1 METCTEGSNPFL
13 SAITRFSLMKYKIL
27 IFTATYNEAGNIINF
42 LDKIFSLKEE
52 LDILIVDDNSPDL
65 TWSLIEKYKNRN
77 QKKIELIKRPN
88 KQGLDTAH
96 KLAFTYAKERKY
108 DILITLDADLSHNP
122 LIIPEFLEKLK
133 YNPFVIGSRYVAGG
147 KNEMR
152 LRRYLLSFIGNKVIK
167 LILNIDIDE
176 FTSSYRGFN
185 LKLLKN
191 FDLNEVSLKGYSFF
205 MGTINLLHITE
216 NNIKQ
221 IPIKFS
227 DRATGKS
234 KIPKTEIFRTL
245 INLFLIKFNFIKR

>member
-1 METCTEGSNPFL
+1 
-13 SAITRFSLMKYKIL
+13 MKYKIL
-27 IFTATYNEAGNIINF
+27 IFTATYNEAENIINF
-42 LDKIFSLKEE
+42 LDKIFSIKEE

-65 TWSLIEKYKNRN
+65 TWSLIEKYKNGN

-88 KQGLDTAH
+88 KQGLNTAH
-96 KLAFTYAKERKY
+96 KLAFTYAKEKKY
-108 DILITLDADLSHNP
+108 DMLVTLDADLSHNP

-133 YNPFVIGSRYVAGG
+133 CNPFVIGSRYIAGG

-152 LRRYLLSFIGNKVIK
+152 LSRYLLSFIGNKVIK

-205 MGTINLLHITE
+205 MGTINLLHITG

-227 DRATGKS
+227 DRAKGKS
-234 KIPKTEIFRTL
+234 KIPKIEIFRTL